1 MEILIELKNIVIKM
15 KNSLNGFNSR
25 MEMREERVIK
35 LEDRTI
41 EILSNSKNGG
51 KHWKKC
57 TVSQG
62 PIDQN
67 NRMPHAHVV
76 RVPEEQDKSA
86 LYYILSHMYVCRQR
100 LYL

>member
-1 MEILIELKNIVIKM
+1 MEILTELKNIVIKM
-15 KNSLNGFNSR
+15 KNSLDGFNSG

-41 EILSNSKNGG
+41 EILSNPKNGA

-62 PIDQN
+62 PIDQ
-67 NRMPHAHVV
+67 
-76 RVPEEQDKSA
+76 
-86 LYYILSHMYVCRQR
+86 
-100 LYL
+100 